1 MVGRPIPIPR
11 STTTHSDAA
20 LRDSYQRMCIKTRAK
35 AKFTR
40 FYKTANKLHAANG
53 GPIAAEALRRIG
65 QLYAIEQQAALPTPA
80 PLQLRQEQAKPLLAD
95 WHVWLHTSHKTVAA
109 GSGTAKAI
117 DYTLKR
123 WPALLRYAESGTLP
137 IDNKR

>member
-1 MVGRPIPIPR
+1 MGDY
-11 STTTHSDAA
+11 SG
-20 LRDSYQRMCIKTRAK
+20 YK
-35 AKFTR
+35 AMFACGITELACLAHVRRKF
-40 FYKTANKLHAANG
+40 FELHAANG

-65 QLYAIEQQAALPTPA
+65 QLCAIEQQAALPTPA